1 MRYPQCTSPIS
12 NALYIGI
19 LALSSEVSEDTT
31 NCLTL
36 VSIGCPVRLMI
47 TISPT
52 ASDWQSVT
60 IELAVRQDGLKTFL
74 HNSFRIEYQDARCPL
89 YVARKLFAE
98 CVFSSHSPPT
108 SRKYIVKRQQCARTL
123 QLFCHRERQIDK
135 GESRGQ
141 VFDPGLDQRIC
152 PLD

>member
-31 NCLTL
+31 DYTL
-36 VSIGCPVRLMI
+36 EKILLVLVPRSIN
-47 TISPT
+47 
-52 ASDWQSVT
+52 DNYQS
-60 IELAVRQDGLKTFL
+60 EGFGLAVR
-74 HNSFRIEYQDARCPL
+74 NYRARSPSRRTKNH

-141 VFDPGLDQRIC
+141 VFDLGLDQRPV
-152 PLD
+152 PLISD